1 MEERSTETIRNA
13 YKGNVKHGKSEAIAP
28 KWVLQSTEAVMQYY
42 LDRDLTLDRC
52 VLEKFP
58 LPQEGHKYM
67 LYAHIPFCKTLC
79 SYCTFHRFLFKEHK
93 AREYFVNLRKE
104 MEAVRA
110 MGYDFTSMY
119 VGGGTTTVLM
129 DELAKTLELAKKLF
143 PSIKEVSVETDPQIM
158 GDPQIHM
165 LEGLVDRM
173 SIGVQSFDDGI
184 LKMTERDKF
193 GTGQEVFE
201 NIAKAQEL
209 FPICNA
215 PKDPP
220 FPELT
225 S

>member
-13 YKGNVKHGKSEAIAP
+13 YKGNIKHGKSEAIAP
-28 KWVLQSTEAVMQYY
+28 KWMLQSTEAVMQYY

-79 SYCTFHRFLFKEHK
+79 SYCTFHRFLFKGYK

-104 MEAVRA
+104 MEAVHA

-129 DELAKTLELAKKLF
+129 DELAKTLELADALISAVPAYLLKCTISEEAVK
-143 PSIKEVSVETDPQIM
+143 
-158 GDPQIHM
+158 
-165 LEGLVDRM
+165 M
-173 SIGVQSFDDGI
+173 SFEALTGKSY
-184 LKMTERDKF
+184 ER
-193 GTGQEVFE
+193 E
-201 NIAKAQEL
+201 I
-209 FPICNA
+209 
-215 PKDPP
+215 
-220 FPELT
+220 
-225 S
+225 

>member
-1 MEERSTETIRNA
+1 
-13 YKGNVKHGKSEAIAP
+13 
-28 KWVLQSTEAVMQYY
+28 
-42 LDRDLTLDRC
+42 
-52 VLEKFP
+52 
-58 LPQEGHKYM
+58 
-67 LYAHIPFCKTLC
+67 
-79 SYCTFHRFLFKEHK
+79 
-93 AREYFVNLRKE
+93 
-104 MEAVRA
+104 
-110 MGYDFTSMY
+110 
-119 VGGGTTTVLM
+119 M

-209 FPICNA
+209 FPICNVDMIFGFRGQTDEILHRDLETLLKLS
-215 PKDPP
+215 PRQI
-220 FPELT
+220 T
-225 S
+225 TIR